1 MSRVMLVPVRI
12 YQESMRSAY
21 ALEEWLGARGVDVVW
36 APSPDSKIEPDLE
49 DVDLLVSLGGDGTLL
64 RAAHLAGERGLEIP
78 VLGLSYGHL
87 GFLTCDVDEEDVTS
101 VVGRALAGELRVS
114 RRCMLNAVLRG
125 VDPSGQEVERR
136 GVALNE
142 VVMSRGA
149 SGKIVEMA
157 VHVNGHLVTELRGDG
172 VVVSTA
178 TGSTG
183 YALSAGGPIVTPEYR
198 GLVCVPLAAHTL
210 TARAFMTAPAD
221 IVEVEVED
229 GRSLDRCVFLDGDDM
244 GHGLVPLGL
253 TVSRSDHDALLLRQ
267 GPDESSAFY
276 ESVSHVFYGKVR

>member
-12 YQESMRSAY
+12 YQDSMRSAY
-21 ALEEWLGARGVDVVW
+21 ELEEWLGDRGVDVVW
-36 APSPDSKIEPDLE
+36 APEPDSKIQPDLE
-49 DVDLLVSLGGDGTLL
+49 GVDLVVSLGGDGTLL
-64 RAAHLAGERGLEIP
+64 RAAHLVGDRGLDIP

-87 GFLTCDVDEEDVTS
+87 GFLTCEVGEDELTD

-114 RRCMLNAVLRG
+114 RRCMLEAVMRG
-125 VDPSGQEVERR
+125 VDPQGREVVRR
-136 GVALNE
+136 GLALNE

-157 VHVNGHLVTELRGDG
+157 VRVNGGLVTELRGDG
-172 VVVSTA
+172 IVVSTA

-210 TARAFMTAPAD
+210 AARAFLTMPAD
-221 IVEVEVED
+221 IVEVQVLD
-229 GRSLDRCVFLDGDDM
+229 GRSLDRCVFLDGEDM
-244 GHGLVPLGL
+244 GHGLVPLEL
-253 TVSRSDHDALLLRQ
+253 TVSRAEHDVDLLRM

-276 ESVSHVFYGKVR
+276 ESVSRVFYGKTR